1 MAATLRID
9 IVPHDGGEHDLVRLE
24 EASYVAVAVDRGT
37 VVFCASDGTNTSLHG
52 PAVHVFEG
60 KLTGLRA
67 KPTDD
72 GGVSVIS
79 LAFDPVT
86 PVRAVN

>member
-24 EASYVAVAVDRGT
+24 EASGRRGGGGPRPAWSSAPAMAPT
-37 VVFCASDGTNTSLHG
+37 QPAR

-60 KLTGLRA
+60 KLTGARA
-67 KPTDD
+67 KMTDD
-72 GGVSVIS
+72 GVGVVS
-79 LAFDPVT
+79 LAFDTVT